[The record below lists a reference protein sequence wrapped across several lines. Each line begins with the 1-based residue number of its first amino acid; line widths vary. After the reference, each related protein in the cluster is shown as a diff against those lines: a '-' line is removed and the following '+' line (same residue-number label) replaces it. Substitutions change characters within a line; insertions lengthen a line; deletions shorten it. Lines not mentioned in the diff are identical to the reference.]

1 MERMQKKNNPEDDP
15 IRGCCNLMAA
25 FLCGGMW
32 DFIRVCTEKGMGR
45 EEVLQ
50 EAAKMM
56 TAILHSR
63 AFPLNL

>member
-32 DFIRVCTEKGMGR
+32 DFIRVCKEKAWAVR
-45 EEVLQ
+45 RFCRKQ
-50 EAAKMM
+50 RK
-56 TAILHSR
+56 
-63 AFPLNL
+63 

>member
-15 IRGCCNLMAA
+15 IRGCC
-25 FLCGGMW
+25 
-32 DFIRVCTEKGMGR
+32 KGMGR

>member
-1 MERMQKKNNPEDDP
+1 
-15 IRGCCNLMAA
+15 
-25 FLCGGMW
+25 MW
-32 DFIRVCTEKGMGR
+32 DFIRVCKEKGMGR